1 MPPPPTHCQA
11 VLGKGTLHSLVGLCG
26 LHKLKV
32 LLSGP
37 QEEAVLLWSALGPTG
52 FHLLAT
58 SLLEFS
64 LGPKSLI
71 NA

>member
-1 MPPPPTHCQA
+1 MPPPPTPCQA

-37 QEEAVLLWSALGPTG
+37 QEEAFIAVSSGTNRIS
-52 FHLLAT
+52 LAGNIYSGIFPRT
-58 SLLEFS
+58 EVTY
-64 LGPKSLI
+64 
-71 NA
+71 